1 MKEESKVVA
10 IREWVVNFGIFSM
23 LMENAPLVM
32 IERVWPERG

>member
-1 MKEESKVVA
+1 MEEESKFVVM
-10 IREWVVNFGIFSM
+10 REGVVNFGIFSM